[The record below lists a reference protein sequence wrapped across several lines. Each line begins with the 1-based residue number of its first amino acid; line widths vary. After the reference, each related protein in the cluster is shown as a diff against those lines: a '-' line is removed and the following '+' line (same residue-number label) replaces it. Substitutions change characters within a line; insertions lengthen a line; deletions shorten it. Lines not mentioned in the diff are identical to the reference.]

1 MRPSGVRRLV
11 FALPALW
18 LAACA
23 YGFAGGGLPSHVRTV
38 AVLPFENETPAPEL
52 QRELLEQM
60 RRDIRSRLSL
70 RDAAVASA
78 DALVRGTIVRYETD
92 IPVGISADRRRT
104 ATAKRKLQVTVDAE
118 IIDQTTGK
126 VLWQRKGVVGEGEYL
141 EGAEAEARRTA
152 MERIVSDI
160 IEGAQSQW

>member
-1 MRPSGVRRLV
+1 MHPSGIRSLV
-11 FALPALW
+11 LA
-18 LAACA
+18 LAAFAATGCA
-23 YGFAGGGLPSHVRTV
+23 YGFAGGGLPDHVRTV
-38 AVLPFENETPAPEL
+38 AVLPFENETPSPEL

-60 RRDIRSRLSL
+60 RRDIRSRLGL

-78 DALVRGTIVRYETD
+78 DAIVRGTIVRYETD
-92 IPVGISADRRRT
+92 IPVGFSADRRQ
-104 ATAKRKLQVTVDAE
+104 ATSARRRLQITVDVE
-118 IIDQTTGK
+118 IVDQTSGK

-141 EGAEAEARRTA
+141 ERAEAEARRTA